1 MQEKEKRE
9 RFYAF
14 LVFPP
19 LNSLGILVQGFVS
32 PKCGAF

>member
-19 LNSLGILVQGFVS
+19 LNSSGMLVRGFVS
-32 PKCGAF
+32 PKWGAF